1 MDAGTFLPEQQIL
14 LPVRAPRRGNSARRL
29 DRNNWEKLP
38 EPLRRL
44 LARTSRLLQ
53 DRCLQAALMTDRHEP
68 QKGPR

>member
-14 LPVRAPRRGNSARRL
+14 LPVRASRRGNSVGRL
-29 DRNNWEKLP
+29 DRNNWKNMR